1 MMFSNKSDLPKDI
14 SLLLNDPKYCDVKIE
29 SSDGLSIPAN
39 KSVLAARSWYFR
51 SVFSLNTNLEES
63 QTGRVEMPFTKPV
76 LDKLIIYLHSGEA
89 DCESLELGQLLEL
102 MDLLNLV
109 SLSTELTSL
118 ENHVMKNIDED
129 LYLLSD
135 CLKGL
140 RISLQRGLE
149 TIELKLLAYLGD
161 SLPWISQMDEVGS
174 LSKPLVMR
182 LLQEKE
188 KEPSQ
193 TIHRFRVLNTWL
205 SVNSA
210 DGGMIDKAHQMFDHF
225 TAAELATDVKRSGLF
240 WSSQIIDRLAEIC
253 QEKDDELENLRQ
265 EKDKKITEVLTEQK
279 SSRHVE
285 GRCV

>member
-1 MMFSNKSDLPKDI
+1 
-14 SLLLNDPKYCDVKIE
+14 
-29 SSDGLSIPAN
+29 
-39 KSVLAARSWYFR
+39 
-51 SVFSLNTNLEES
+51 
-63 QTGRVEMPFTKPV
+63 MPFTKHV
-76 LDKLIIYLHSGEA
+76 LDKLIVYLHSGEA

-102 MDLLNLV
+102 MDLLTQV
-109 SLSTELTSL
+109 GLSTERTSL
-118 ENHVMKNIDED
+118 ENHVMKNIDEEN
-129 LYLLSD
+129 YFLSD
-135 CLKGL
+135 CLEGL
-140 RISLQRGLE
+140 RTSLQRGLK

-193 TIHRFRVLNTWL
+193 TIHRFRVLKTWL
-205 SVNSA
+205 AVNSA
-210 DGGMIDKAHQMFDHF
+210 DGAMIDKAHQMFDLDHF

-253 QEKDDELENLRQ
+253 QEKDDELENLRA

-279 SSRHVE
+279 SSRNVE

>member
-1 MMFSNKSDLPKDI
+1 MCEDI
-14 SLLLNDPKYCDVKIE
+14 SLLNDPEYCDVKIE
-29 SSDGLSIPAN
+29 SSDGLTIPAN
-39 KSVLAARSWYFR
+39 KTVLASRSQYFR
-51 SVFSLNTNLEES
+51 GYFTNLES
-63 QTGRVEMPFTKPV
+63 HTRRVEMPFTKHV
-76 LDKLIIYLHSGEA
+76 LDKLIVYLHSGEA

-102 MDLLNLV
+102 MDLLTQV
-109 SLSTELTSL
+109 GLSTERTSL
-118 ENHVMKNIDED
+118 ENHVMKNIDEEN
-129 LYLLSD
+129 YFLSD

-140 RISLQRGLE
+140 RTSLQRGLK

-193 TIHRFRVLNTWL
+193 TIHRFRVLKTWL
-205 SVNSA
+205 AVNSA
-210 DGGMIDKAHQMFDHF
+210 DGAMIDKAHQMFDLDHF

-253 QEKDDELENLRQ
+253 QEKDDELENLRA

-279 SSRHVE
+279 SSRNVE

>member
-1 MMFSNKSDLPKDI
+1 MLSSNKSGMCEDI
-14 SLLLNDPKYCDVKIE
+14 SLLNDPEYCDVKIE
-29 SSDGLSIPAN
+29 SSDGLTIPAN
-39 KSVLAARSWYFR
+39 KTVLAARSQYFR
-51 SVFSLNTNLEES
+51 GYFTNLES
-63 QTGRVEMPFTKPV
+63 HTGRVEMPFTKHV
-76 LDKLIIYLHSGEA
+76 LDKLIVYLHSGEA

-102 MDLLNLV
+102 MDLLTQV
-109 SLSTELTSL
+109 GLSTERTSL
-118 ENHVMKNIDED
+118 ENHVMKNIDEEN
-129 LYLLSD
+129 YFLSD

-140 RISLQRGLE
+140 RTSHQRDLK

-210 DGGMIDKAHQMFDHF
+210 DGSMIDEAHQMFDLEHF

-253 QEKDDELENLRQ
+253 QEKDDELENLRA

-279 SSRHVE
+279 SSRNVE